1 MSPFWL
7 LAAFLLAAAVAG
19 GAYRWGAL
27 TTSGAWAAA
36 LVGGAMLGF
45 GGWPW
50 AALLLGFFLPST
62 LLSFVAPGR
71 KAALKTRF
79 AKSNARDA
87 AQVLAN
93 GGVAALCALG
103 HAWFPAPGWW
113 AAAAGALAAATADT
127 WGTEI
132 GVLSPSPP
140 RDVRHWRPVPPGT
153 SGAVS
158 TLGLGASALGS
169 LWLGLLALG
178 GADLRTG
185 LAVTLGGFLGAL
197 ADSLLGATVQVVYFC
212 PACGKTTE
220 HHPRHTCGQPTHPIQ
235 GWRGLDNDGVNL
247 LATLVGALTAALLA
261 GWR

>member
-1 MSPFWL
+1 MTVFWL
-7 LAAFLLAAAVAG
+7 LTAFLLSAAVAA

-36 LVGGAMLGF
+36 CVGGILLGC

-50 AALLLGFFLPST
+50 AVLLLGFFLPST
-62 LLSFVAPGR
+62 LLSFVAQAR
-71 KAALKTRF
+71 KAPLKARF
-79 AKSNARDA
+79 AKSDARDA

-103 HAWFPAPGWW
+103 QAWHPGPGWW
-113 AAAAGALAAATADT
+113 VAAAGALAAATADT

-132 GVLSPSPP
+132 GVLSPAPP
-140 RDVRHWRPVPPGT
+140 RDLRHWRPVPPGT

-158 TLGLGASALGS
+158 LLGLLAAALGS

-178 GADLRTG
+178 GTGLRGG
-185 LAVTLGGFLGAL
+185 LAVALGGFLGAL

-212 PACGKTTE
+212 PACGQTTE
-220 HHPRHTCGQPTHPIQ
+220 HHPLHTCGHPTHPVQ
-235 GWRGLDNDGVNL
+235 GWRGLNNDGVNF
-247 LATLVGALTAALLA
+247 LATFVGALVAVLLA
-261 GWR
+261 GGR